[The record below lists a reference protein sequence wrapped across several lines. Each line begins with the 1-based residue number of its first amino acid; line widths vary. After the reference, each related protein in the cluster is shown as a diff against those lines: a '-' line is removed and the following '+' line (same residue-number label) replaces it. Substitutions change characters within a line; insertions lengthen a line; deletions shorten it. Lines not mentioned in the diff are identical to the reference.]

1 MNENVNPDR
10 RPRRILVLG
19 SFMNLAGAPLAALR
33 LAHGFAARGHR
44 VDAVFLYEKAPMAMP
59 DHPYRVLLEER
70 SPGPL
75 GYLRLVWRT
84 FALIRRETPDAV
96 VTFLPLA
103 NVLGLFLAWLLRVPS
118 RVASH
123 RVTVDSTHPLLQ
135 RIDALLMRF
144 RIYTDVVAV
153 SEGVRQSCRLYSPKD
168 RERVEV
174 VHNGLL
180 GFQPS
185 RLTQKQA
192 REAFGL
198 PVDRFIVLAVG
209 RLSAQKNFGFLV
221 TLAARCPEAMWIIA
235 GEGPQREDLSAR
247 IATEGL
253 EDSVRLL
260 GAVPRARMPD
270 LLAAADLFAQ
280 PSLFEGQSNALLEA
294 MTAGLPSISTDI
306 PEQRE
311 TLAEPGGAV
320 AGALLPVDDLDAWT
334 VATRRFMGD
343 RAARD
348 EARTVA
354 ARRAALFTFDRM
366 MDGFE
371 RIVTRRG

>member
-1 MNENVNPDR
+1 
-10 RPRRILVLG
+10 
-19 SFMNLAGAPLAALR
+19 
-33 LAHGFAARGHR
+33 
-44 VDAVFLYEKAPMAMP
+44 
-59 DHPYRVLLEER
+59 LLDQR

-84 FALIRRETPDAV
+84 FAFIRRERPDAV
-96 VTFLPLA
+96 ITFLPLA
-103 NVLGLFLAWLLRVPS
+103 NVLGLFLAWFLRVPS
-118 RVASH
+118 RIASH

-144 RIYTDVVAV
+144 GIYTDVVAV
-153 SEGVRQSCRLYSPKD
+153 SEGVRQSCRLYSEAD
-168 RERVEV
+168 RARVEV

-180 GFQPS
+180 GFRPS
-185 RLTQKQA
+185 ALTQKEA

-198 PVDRFIVLAVG
+198 PVGRFVVLAVG

-221 TLAARCPEAMWIIA
+221 ELASRCPEALWIVA
-235 GEGPQREDLSAR
+235 GEGPQRAELSAR
-247 IATEGL
+247 ITALGL
-253 EDSVRLL
+253 DDSVRLL
-260 GAVPRARMPD
+260 GAVPRVRMPD

-294 MTAGLPSISTDI
+294 MSAGLPSISTDI

-311 TLAEPGGAV
+311 TLADPDGAV
-320 AGALLPVDDLDAWT
+320 AGALLPVGDLEAWT
-334 VATRRFMGD
+334 LATRRFMGD
-343 RAARD
+343 AGARRAARD
-348 EARTVA
+348 VA

-371 RIVTRRG
+371 RILLRRR

>member
-1 MNENVNPDR
+1 MMSA
-10 RPRRILVLG
+10 RRILILG

-33 LAHGFAARGHR
+33 LAHGFAGRGHA
-44 VDAVFLYEKAPMAMP
+44 VEAVFLYEKAPMAAP
-59 DHPYRVLLEER
+59 DHPYRVLLDQN
-70 SPGPL
+70 SPGPV

-84 FALIRRETPDAV
+84 FALIRSERPDAV
-96 VTFLPLA
+96 ITFLPLA

-118 RVASH
+118 RIASH

-144 RIYTDVVAV
+144 GVYTDVVAV
-153 SEGVRQSCRLYSPKD
+153 SEGVRQSCRLYSASD
-168 RERVEV
+168 RDRVDV

-180 GFQPS
+180 GFRPS
-185 RLTQKQA
+185 ALTRAQA

-198 PVDRFIVLAVG
+198 PADRFVILAVG

-221 TLAARCPEAMWIIA
+221 TLAARCPDALWIIA
-235 GEGPQREDLSAR
+235 GEGPQRDELSAR
-247 IATEGL
+247 VAASGL

-294 MTAGLPSISTDI
+294 MSAGLPSISTDI

-311 TLAEPGGAV
+311 TLAEPDGAV
-320 AGALLPVDDLDAWT
+320 AGALLPVDDVEAWT
-334 VATRRFMGD
+334 LATSRFMGD
-343 RAARD
+343 AGARSAARD
-348 EARTVA
+348 VA

-371 RIVTRRG
+371 RIVLRRA

>member
-1 MNENVNPDR
+1 MST
-10 RPRRILVLG
+10 RRILILG

-33 LAHGFAARGHR
+33 LAHGFAARGHA
-44 VDAVFLYEKAPMAMP
+44 VEAVFLYEKAPMAAP
-59 DHPYRVLLEER
+59 DHPYRVLLDER

-84 FALIRRETPDAV
+84 FALIRAEKPDAV
-96 VTFLPLA
+96 ITFLPLA
-103 NVLGLFLAWLLRVPS
+103 NVLGLFLACLLRVPS
-118 RVASH
+118 RIASH

-144 RIYTDVVAV
+144 GVYTDVVAV
-153 SEGVRQSCRLYSPKD
+153 SEGVRQSCRLYSAKD
-168 RERVEV
+168 RDRVEV

-180 GFQPS
+180 GFRPS
-185 RLTQKQA
+185 HLSQKDA
-192 REAFGL
+192 RQSLGL
-198 PVDRFIVLAVG
+198 PVDRFLILAVG

-221 TLAARCPEAMWIIA
+221 KLAARCPEALWIIA
-235 GEGPQREDLSAR
+235 GEGPQRDALSAA
-247 IATEGL
+247 IASSGL

-260 GAVPRARMPD
+260 GAMPRARMPD

-311 TLAEPGGAV
+311 TMAEADGPV
-320 AGALLPVDDLDAWT
+320 AGALLPVDDLDAWAI
-334 VATRRFMGD
+334 ATRRFMND
-343 RAARD
+343 AAARRAAR
-348 EARTVA
+348 AVA

-371 RIVTRRG
+371 RIVLRRG